1 MASASST
8 VLLWTTGLVAASVA
22 FAAFLIWGTQGP
34 LLLLDMIVA
43 MCT

>member
-8 VLLWTTGLVAASVA
+8 VLLWTTGIVAASVA
-22 FAAFLIWGTQGP
+22 IVAFMVWGTQGP